1 MRRRAALVALACS
14 PLLTRSMAGV
24 QRDVRGATELEARV
38 MPGDVVFRVGT
49 SPESIAVRSVSS
61 HRFSHVGVAVC
72 AAPVRIVHAAP
83 ADEHTSGGVCAS
95 TWAQFALKEDVE
107 SVHLYR
113 VRALDSKDRA
123 KVVSEATSLIG
134 RPFDSEFRLKAPD
147 SSLYCTLLALRCL
160 ARADPSVVDHVAPQ
174 RVSLLPDPI
183 YLPESLLRWPRLQPV

>member
-1 MRRRAALVALACS
+1 M
-14 PLLTRSMAGV
+14 T
-24 QRDVRGATELEARV
+24 
-38 MPGDVVFRVGT
+38 GDVMFRVGT
-49 SPESIAVRSVSS
+49 SPES
-61 HRFSHVGVAVC
+61 
-72 AAPVRIVHAAP
+72 
-83 ADEHTSGGVCAS
+83 TSGGVCAS

-147 SSLYCTLLALRCL
+147 KSLYCTLLALRCL
-160 ARADPSVVDHVAPQ
+160 ARADRSVVDHVAPQ